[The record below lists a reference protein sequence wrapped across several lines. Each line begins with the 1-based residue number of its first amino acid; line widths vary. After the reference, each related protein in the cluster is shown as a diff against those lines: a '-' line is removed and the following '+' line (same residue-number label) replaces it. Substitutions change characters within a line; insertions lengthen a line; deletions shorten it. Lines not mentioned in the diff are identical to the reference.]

1 LPVILFHKI
10 PLLYFKKR
18 LQLLFIKECVVEFVG
33 ESVNEVNVKAD
44 NRKKYMTDV
53 INVNEV

>member
-1 LPVILFHKI
+1 
-10 PLLYFKKR
+10 
-18 LQLLFIKECVVEFVG
+18 VEFVG